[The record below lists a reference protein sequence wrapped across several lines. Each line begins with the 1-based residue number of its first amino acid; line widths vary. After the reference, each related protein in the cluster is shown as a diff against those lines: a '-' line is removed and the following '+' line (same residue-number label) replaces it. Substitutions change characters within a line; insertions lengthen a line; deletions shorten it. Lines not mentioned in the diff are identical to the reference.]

1 MNQKFDPTPRPAL
14 RKAAD
19 SDVHPISANTVSD
32 TEASEPQERGKG
44 KSLKVKRGKSSS
56 DTIRVAKPKKRRNEK
71 PVAVTISVTKAQRK
85 ELKREANARGISLE
99 QLIAERLN

>member
-19 SDVHPISANTVSD
+19 SDVHPISANTASD
-32 TEASEPQERGKG
+32 SETSEPKERRKG
-44 KSLKVKRGKSSS
+44 KSLKAKRGKSSS
-56 DTIRVAKPKKRRNEK
+56 DTIRVGKPKKRQDDK
-71 PVAVTISVTKAQRK
+71 PVAVTISVTKGQRK
-85 ELKREANARGISLE
+85 ELKREAKARGISIE

>member
-19 SDVHPISANTVSD
+19 SDVHPISTNTQSD
-32 TEASEPQERGKG
+32 SDSSEPKQRRKG
-44 KSLKVKRGKSSS
+44 ESLKVKRGKSSS
-56 DTIRVAKPKKRRNEK
+56 DTLRVGKPKKRGNDR
-71 PVAVTISVTKAQRK
+71 PIDVTITVTKAQRRD
-85 ELKREANARGISLE
+85 LKREAKARGISLE

>member
-19 SDVHPISANTVSD
+19 SDVHPITANTTGDSD
-32 TEASEPQERGKG
+32 PGAHEQRRKG

-56 DTIRVAKPKKRRNEK
+56 DTLRMEKPKKHRNDK
-71 PVAVTISVTKAQRK
+71 PVAVTITVAKAQRK
-85 ELKREANARGISLE
+85 ELKREAKARGISLE
-99 QLIAERLN
+99 QLIAERLK